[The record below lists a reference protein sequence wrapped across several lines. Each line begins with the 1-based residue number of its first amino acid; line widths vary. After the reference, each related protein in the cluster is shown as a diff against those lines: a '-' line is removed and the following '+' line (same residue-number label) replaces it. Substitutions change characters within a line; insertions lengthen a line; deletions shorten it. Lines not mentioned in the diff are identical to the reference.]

1 MRHSDWIANTI
12 TLRQAYA
19 ATAKQIGKRHAEAW
33 DSPEDDEERED
44 MQAEHTEE
52 HAIYADMVA
61 LWHRMKAAK
70 PTERSEVARRYAVS
84 MTEFEKV
91 MAYFELFVVGKYP
104 LE

>member
-1 MRHSDWIANTI
+1 MRNTDWIADGI
-12 TLRQAYA
+12 TLRRAYA
-19 ATAKQIGKRHAEAW
+19 DTAKQIGKRQAEGW
-33 DSPEDDEERED
+33 DSPEDDGED
-44 MQAEHTEE
+44 MQAENTEE

-70 PTERSEVARRYAVS
+70 PTERNEVARRYAVS

-91 MAYFELFVVGKYP
+91 MAYFELFVVCKYP